1 MADMEDPSMRA
12 RDLMTTNLVTIP
24 PDAPLEALARVLSER
39 GISGAP
45 VVDADGALLGMV
57 TESDLIRRL
66 AAKED
71 APKSWVLGLLAS
83 AAEQAA
89 RFARTHGHRARDVM
103 TTDIA
108 SVTED
113 TSIEHVAHIIE
124 EKKIRRVP
132 VLRDG
137 KLVGVVSRSD
147 LIRALLAAPGSL
159 AEDAP
164 DERIRRDLSLAMR
177 NEPWVDTYFIFPDV
191 KNGQV
196 TFHGF
201 CRSDAVKQGLRV
213 LAENVPGVKGVAF
226 ETQEPPAYVMG
237 VS

>member
-1 MADMEDPSMRA
+1 MRA
-12 RDLMTTNLVTIP
+12 RDLMTTSLVTIP
-24 PDAPLEALARVLSER
+24 PEAPLEAVARVFADR

-45 VVDADGALLGMV
+45 VVDGAGTLLGMV
-57 TESDLIRRL
+57 TEGDLIRRL

-71 APKSWVLGLLAS
+71 APKSWVLGLFAS
-83 AAEQAA
+83 ATDQAA

-113 TSIEHVAHIIE
+113 ISIEHVAKIIE
-124 EKKIRRVP
+124 DKKIRRVP

-147 LIRALLAAPGSL
+147 LIRALLSAPGSL
-159 AEDAP
+159 AADAP
-164 DERIRRDLSLAMR
+164 DERIRRDLAIAMR

-201 CRSDAVKQGLRV
+201 CRSETLKQGLRV
-213 LAENVPGVKGVAF
+213 LAEGVPGVKGVTF
-226 ETQEPPAYVMG
+226 ETQDPPAYVMG

>member
-1 MADMEDPSMRA
+1 
-12 RDLMTTNLVTIP
+12 
-24 PDAPLEALARVLSER
+24 
-39 GISGAP
+39 
-45 VVDADGALLGMV
+45 
-57 TESDLIRRL
+57 
-66 AAKED
+66 
-71 APKSWVLGLLAS
+71 
-83 AAEQAA
+83 
-89 RFARTHGHRARDVM
+89 M

-108 SVTED
+108 SVTEE

-159 AEDAP
+159 ATDAP
-164 DERIRRDLSLAMR
+164 DERIRRDLALAMR

-191 KNGQV
+191 KDGQV

-213 LAENVPGVKGVAF
+213 LAEKLPGVKGVAF
-226 ETQEPPAYVMG
+226 ETQVPPAYVMG

>member
-1 MADMEDPSMRA
+1 MRA

-159 AEDAP
+159 AADAP
-164 DERIRRDLSLAMR
+164 DAPRPQPRHAERTLGGYLFHLSRCQERPGNLPRLLPVRRGEAGLAR
-177 NEPWVDTYFIFPDV
+177 AGGKCAGGEGRCV
-191 KNGQV
+191 
-196 TFHGF
+196 
-201 CRSDAVKQGLRV
+201 
-213 LAENVPGVKGVAF
+213 
-226 ETQEPPAYVMG
+226 
-237 VS
+237 

>member
-1 MADMEDPSMRA
+1 MRA
-12 RDLMTTNLVTIP
+12 RDLMTTSLITIP
-24 PDAPLEALARVLSER
+24 PEAPLDAVARVFADR

-45 VVDADGALLGMV
+45 VVDGAGTLLGMV
-57 TESDLIRRL
+57 TEGDLIRRL

-71 APKSWVLGLLAS
+71 APKSWVLGLFAS
-83 AAEQAA
+83 AVDQAA

-113 TSIEHVAHIIE
+113 ISIEHVAKIIE
-124 EKKIRRVP
+124 DKKIRRVP

-147 LIRALLAAPGSL
+147 LIRALLSAPGSL
-159 AEDAP
+159 AADAP
-164 DERIRRDLSLAMR
+164 DERIRRDLALAMR

-191 KNGQV
+191 KGGQV

-201 CRSDAVKQGLRV
+201 CRSATVKQGLRV
-213 LAENVPGVKGVAF
+213 LAEGVPGVKGVTF
-226 ETQEPPAYVMG
+226 ETQDPPAYVMG

>member
-1 MADMEDPSMRA
+1 MRA
-12 RDLMTTNLVTIP
+12 RDLMTTGLVTIP
-24 PDAPLEALARVLSER
+24 PEAPLESVAQILSDR

-45 VVDADGALLGMV
+45 VVDGAGTLLGMV
-57 TESDLIRRL
+57 TEGDLIRRL

-71 APKSWVLGLLAS
+71 APKSWVLGLFAS

-89 RFARTHGHRARDVM
+89 RFARTHGSRARDVM

-113 TSIEHVAHIIE
+113 TSVEHVAHIIE
-124 EKKIRRVP
+124 DKKIRRVP

-147 LIRALLAAPGSL
+147 LIRALLAAPGSI
-159 AEDAP
+159 AADAP
-164 DERIRRDLSLAMR
+164 DERIRRDLAIAMR
-177 NEPWVDTYFIFPDV
+177 DEPWVDTYLIFPDV
-191 KNGQV
+191 KDGQV

-201 CRSDAVKQGLRV
+201 CRSGTVKQGLRV
-213 LAENVPGVKGVAF
+213 LAERVPGVKGVVF
-226 ETQEPPAYVMG
+226 ETQDPPAFVMG
-237 VS
+237 VT

>member
-1 MADMEDPSMRA
+1 M
-12 RDLMTTNLVTIP
+12 V
-24 PDAPLEALARVLSER
+24 
-39 GISGAP
+39 
-45 VVDADGALLGMV
+45 DGAGFFLGMV
-57 TESDLIRRL
+57 TEGGLIRRL

-71 APKSWVLGLLAS
+71 APKSWVLGLFAS

-89 RFARTHGHRARDVM
+89 RFARTHGQRARDIM

-113 TSIEHVAHIIE
+113 ASIEHVAKIIE
-124 EKKIRRVP
+124 EKQIRRVP

-159 AEDAP
+159 AHDAP
-164 DERIRRDLSLAMR
+164 DDRIRRDLAIAMR

-191 KNGQV
+191 KDGRV

-201 CRSDAVKQGLRV
+201 CRSETVKQGLRV
-213 LAENVPGVKGVAF
+213 LAEGVSGVEGVSF
-226 ETQEPPAYVMG
+226 ETQDPPAYVMG

>member
-1 MADMEDPSMRA
+1 MRV
-12 RDLMTTNLVTIP
+12 RDLMTTSLVTIP
-24 PDAPLEALARVLSER
+24 PEAPLEVVARLLSDR
-39 GISGAP
+39 GISGVP
-45 VVDADGALLGMV
+45 VVDGAGSLLGMV
-57 TESDLIRRL
+57 TEGDLIRRL

-71 APKSWVLGLLAS
+71 APKSWVLGLFAS
-83 AAEQAA
+83 AADQAA
-89 RFARTHGHRARDVM
+89 RFARTHGQRARDVM

-124 EKKIRRVP
+124 DRKIRRVP

-147 LIRALLAAPGSL
+147 LIRALLAAPGSI
-159 AEDAP
+159 AADAP
-164 DERIRRDLSLAMR
+164 DARIRRDLALAMR

-191 KNGQV
+191 KGGQV

-201 CRSDAVKQGLRV
+201 CRSETVKQGLRV
-213 LAENVPGVKGVAF
+213 LAEGVPGVKGVAF
-226 ETQEPPAYVMG
+226 ETQDPPAYMLG

>member
-1 MADMEDPSMRA
+1 MRV
-12 RDLMTTNLVTIP
+12 RDLMTTSLVTIP
-24 PDAPLEALARVLSER
+24 PEAPLEVVARLLSDR
-39 GISGAP
+39 GISGVP
-45 VVDADGALLGMV
+45 VVDGAGSLLGMV
-57 TESDLIRRL
+57 TEGDLIRRL

-71 APKSWVLGLLAS
+71 APKSWVLGLFAS
-83 AAEQAA
+83 AADQAA
-89 RFARTHGHRARDVM
+89 RFARTHGQRARDVM

-124 EKKIRRVP
+124 DRKIRRVP

-147 LIRALLAAPGSL
+147 LIRALLAAPGSI
-159 AEDAP
+159 AADAP
-164 DERIRRDLSLAMR
+164 DARIRRDLAIKMR

-191 KNGQV
+191 KGGQV

-201 CRSDAVKQGLRV
+201 CRSETVKQGLRV
-213 LAENVPGVKGVAF
+213 LAEGVPGVKGVVF
-226 ETQEPPAYVMG
+226 ETQESPAYMLG

>member
-1 MADMEDPSMRA
+1 
-12 RDLMTTNLVTIP
+12 
-24 PDAPLEALARVLSER
+24 
-39 GISGAP
+39 
-45 VVDADGALLGMV
+45 
-57 TESDLIRRL
+57 
-66 AAKED
+66 
-71 APKSWVLGLLAS
+71 LGLFAS

-89 RFARTHGHRARDVM
+89 RFARTHGQRARDVM

-113 TSIEHVAHIIE
+113 ISIEHVAKIIE
-124 EKKIRRVP
+124 EKKVRRVP

-147 LIRALLAAPGSL
+147 LIRALLAPPDSMAQ
-159 AEDAP
+159 DAP
-164 DERIRRDLSLAMR
+164 DERIRRDLAIAMR

-191 KNGQV
+191 KGGQV

-201 CRSDAVKQGLRV
+201 CRSDTVKQGLRV
-213 LAENVPGVKGVAF
+213 LAEKLPGVKGVAF
-226 ETQEPPAYVMG
+226 ETQAPPAYVMG